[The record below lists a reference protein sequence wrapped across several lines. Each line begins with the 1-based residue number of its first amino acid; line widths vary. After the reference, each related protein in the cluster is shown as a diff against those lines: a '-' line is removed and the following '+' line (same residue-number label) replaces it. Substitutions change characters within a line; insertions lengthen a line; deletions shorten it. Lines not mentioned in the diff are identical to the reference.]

1 MFEAAKSSAACDIY
15 FAPELVVGAAA
26 VGYDFNAVEGE
37 RDVRSVRREQ
47 LLARL
52 RRQRGVC
59 EGQRQVAC
67 MEEG

>member
-1 MFEAAKSSAACDIY
+1 M
-15 FAPELVVGAAA
+15 VGAAA
-26 VGYDFNAVEGE
+26 VGDNLNAVEGE

-52 RRQRGVC
+52 RRQRGVR

-67 MEEG
+67 IK